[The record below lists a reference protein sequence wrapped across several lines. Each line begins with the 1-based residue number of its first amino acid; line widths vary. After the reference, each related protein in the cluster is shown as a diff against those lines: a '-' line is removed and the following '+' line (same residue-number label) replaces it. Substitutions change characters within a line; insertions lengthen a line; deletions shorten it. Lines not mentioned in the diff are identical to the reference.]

1 MADRKEEIVE
11 AALDIFAE
19 KGYFNSRVAEIVE
32 KVGIAKGTFYLYF
45 NSKKDLFLEM
55 INRYELLVEENID
68 LEVLEDNQ
76 ITLVEK
82 LTQITRNYF
91 NFYQKNKKLTNV
103 IQREAVSIDDDF
115 FKELQKMKSSTDE
128 IFRQIYDVLIENNEI
143 SEDNDFEMFINLFS
157 GVINSY
163 IMRNSIILERKIDV
177 EKRSQE
183 IARYMVR
190 ALK

>member
-11 AALDIFAE
+11 AALDIFAK

-55 INRYELLVEENID
+55 IHRYEQLVEENIN
-68 LEVLEDNQ
+68 LEVLKDNE
-76 ITLVEK
+76 ITLEEK
-82 LTQITRNYF
+82 FTQITKNYF
-91 NFYQKNKKLTNV
+91 NFYLKNRKLTNV

-115 FKELQKMKSSTDE
+115 FKELQKMKISTDE
-128 IFRQIYDVLIENNEI
+128 IYRQIYEILIENNEI
-143 SEDNDFEMFINLFS
+143 SKENDFEMFINLFS

-183 IARYMVR
+183 IAWYMVK